1 MLPRERGDERATTF
15 TGSPGGPELV
25 SAFYLYQ
32 RWVGEG
38 TRPPAPG
45 RGQRAGGRAFP
56 RWDVEF
62 PAEFELCR
70 DSAPAVEG
78 ERRSKFGIKEIVESV
93 V

>member
-1 MLPRERGDERATTF
+1 M
-15 TGSPGGPELV
+15 GGGGHAA
-25 SAFYLYQ
+25 SC
-32 RWVGEG
+32 
-38 TRPPAPG
+38 TG